1 MCPSGKRSYS
11 SGQQAWSALQR
22 ITTRRR
28 RDHQRTVE
36 QSAYR
41 CPACGAWHLT
51 HHPRSSR

>member
-1 MCPSGKRSYS
+1 MCTSGKRSYDTP
-11 SGQQAWSALQR
+11 QAAYRAMQT

-28 RDHQRTVE
+28 RDHQRRTE

-51 HHPRSSR
+51 HYPRTSR